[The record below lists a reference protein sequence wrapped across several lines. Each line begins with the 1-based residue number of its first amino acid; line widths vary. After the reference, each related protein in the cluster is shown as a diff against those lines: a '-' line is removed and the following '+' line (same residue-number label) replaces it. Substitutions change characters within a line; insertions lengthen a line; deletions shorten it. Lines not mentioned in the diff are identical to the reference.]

1 MGRAI
6 SPSHHSRKCA
16 ASLRVRIALHNA
28 EQISFGILAIC
39 EVSDGGN
46 RRLRHNLPAAGAGH
60 RRHSLF
66 DRLDVDSVR
75 DGGNVALFHQAAVD
89 SRRSVRTG
97 THHPVLH
104 RPWPFFDLPAESF
117 LVESRGALGIVSR
130 YFKMY
135 DSRHGSSPVF
145 MIHCISRSVVFTAT
159 LQAQRTP
166 GRNVA
171 WRSPR

>member
-6 SPSHHSRKCA
+6 RPSHHRTKWA
-16 ASLRVRIALHNA
+16 ASLRVRVAVHNP
-28 EQISFGILAIC
+28 EQISFGILAIS

-46 RRLRHNLPAAGAGH
+46 RRLRHNLRTARAGY

-66 DRLDVDSVR
+66 HRLDVDGVR
-75 DGGNVALFHQAAVD
+75 DGGNVALFHQAAVN
-89 SRRSVRTG
+89 SRRAVRTG
-97 THHPVLH
+97 THHPILH

-117 LVESRGALGIVSR
+117 LVESGGALGIVSG